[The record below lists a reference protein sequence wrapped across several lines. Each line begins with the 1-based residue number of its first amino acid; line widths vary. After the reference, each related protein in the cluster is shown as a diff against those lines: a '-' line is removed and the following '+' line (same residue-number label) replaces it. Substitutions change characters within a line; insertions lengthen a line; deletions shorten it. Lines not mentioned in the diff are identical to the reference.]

1 MKRFDESIDQPS
13 DPDSNMAPNEDNLFN
28 SPYFQLLYMRED
40 FLKQY
45 HANVDWGKYG
55 SKQRV
60 LVMDGLI
67 KYMKKTVEFARE
79 QDDFDITSL
88 VLLDARDFVFNPN
101 LLLTMPR
108 ALREELV
115 LHSCEREDKLK
126 EKVDKIIAK
135 LEEEKSTCLAM
146 FE

>member
-115 LHSCEREDKLK
+115 LHSCEHEDKLK

-135 LEEEKSTCLAM
+135 LEEE
-146 FE
+146 